1 MIKEL
6 RKVRIKLVDDGSV
19 DSDIH
24 VNNYKDAIK
33 AAREYIC
40 DSNREMVCAIYLSG
54 NVPVSFIV
62 LSEGAADF
70 AYAPVGELVKTA
82 LLSNATGIILLHNHP
97 GRSTYPSQEDISL
110 TDKVI
115 RACELVELK
124 LWDHIIVPAAS
135 DVVFS
140 FHEKKLIS
148 KSLNEYTL
156 DIEML
161 SWGKAAEEN
170 TYEEKQMAIKIADRI
185 ISIHEVDEGYDYSIM
200 DCEYREIDGGIY
212 DDPEADIEEVLNDIV
227 EDLKNNPDYNGA
239 KGNIQKED
247 EMFPMDFEEVMEA
260 VEKSNEL
267 IMPYSEI
274 LKIANGECK
283 AANCFQASNSAGEQT
298 FNEHKK
304 RGR

>member
-1 MIKEL
+1 M
-6 RKVRIKLVDDGSV
+6 KL
-19 DSDIH
+19 
-24 VNNYKDAIK
+24 
-33 AAREYIC
+33 
-40 DSNREMVCAIYLSG
+40 L
-54 NVPVSFIV
+54 
-62 LSEGAADF
+62 
-70 AYAPVGELVKTA
+70 
-82 LLSNATGIILLHNHP
+82 
-97 GRSTYPSQEDISL
+97 
-110 TDKVI
+110 
-115 RACELVELK
+115 
-124 LWDHIIVPAAS
+124 DHIIVPAAS

-170 TYEEKQMAIKIADRI
+170 TYEEKQMAIRIADRI
-185 ISIHEVDEGYDYSIM
+185 ISIHEVDAGYDYSIM

-283 AANCFQASNSAGEQT
+283 AANSAGEQT
-298 FNEHKK
+298 FNGYKK